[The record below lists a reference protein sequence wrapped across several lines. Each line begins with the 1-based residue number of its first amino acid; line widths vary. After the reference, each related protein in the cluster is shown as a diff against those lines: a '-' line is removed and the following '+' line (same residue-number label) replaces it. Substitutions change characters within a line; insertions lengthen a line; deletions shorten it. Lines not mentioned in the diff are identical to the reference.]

1 LIAISQYPEP
11 MLLSRDKMMTVL
23 LPILLAFPIVI
34 HSIPYFQRPSRT
46 PLRQSLH
53 PGIQYERVIWQAP
66 RPIVL
71 HVATID
77 LTQPN
82 LGVLVTPGVAVADQH
97 EITAMTTSAF
107 LQKYKL
113 NFAVNAS
120 YFFPFQE
127 DSPWAYYPKSG
138 DRVSVVGQAIANGQ
152 AYSQAEPNSNWAMI
166 CFSARNQVQILP
178 QSTCPK
184 DTQQAVSGNEVML
197 FDGQPMAQAMASDA
211 DKPYPRMVFAHD
223 RSGKKLWVIAVDGK
237 QPAYSEGI
245 QIKELVPFLQQLG
258 ADRAINLDGGG
269 STTMVTATPQGTKR
283 LNAPIQNKIPM
294 TERPVAN
301 HIGFFIR

>member
-1 LIAISQYPEP
+1 
-11 MLLSRDKMMTVL
+11 MRLSREKTPTVL
-23 LPILLAFPIVI
+23 LPVLLVIPIMM

-46 PLRQSLH
+46 PLKRSLH
-53 PGIQYERVIWQAP
+53 QGMIYERVIWQEP

-71 HVATID
+71 HVTQVD

-82 LGVLVTPGVAVADQH
+82 LGILVTPGVAANDEHV
-97 EITAMTTSAF
+97 INAMTTSEF

-113 NFAVNAS
+113 QFAVNAS
-120 YFFPFQE
+120 YFFPFRE

-138 DRVSVVGQAIANGQ
+138 DRVSVVGQAISNGQ
-152 AYSQAEPNSNWAMI
+152 IYSQADPKSQWSML
-166 CFSARNQVQILP
+166 CFSAQNQAQILRQP
-178 QSTCPK
+178 TCPEGTK
-184 DTQQAVSGNEVML
+184 QAVSGNEVML
-197 FDGQPMAQAMASDA
+197 FDGQPMAEMTANDA
-211 DKPYPRMVFAHD
+211 DKPYSRIVFAHD
-223 RSGKKLWVIAVDGK
+223 RTGKKLWVIAVDGK
-237 QPAYSEGI
+237 QPLYSEGLK
-245 QIKELVPFLQQLG
+245 IKELVPFLQELG

-269 STTMVTATPQGTKR
+269 STTMVTATPQGSKI

>member
-1 LIAISQYPEP
+1 
-11 MLLSRDKMMTVL
+11 MRLSRDKKMTVL
-23 LPILLAFPIVI
+23 LPILLTIPIAI
-34 HSIPYFQRPSRT
+34 HSIAYFQRPSRT
-46 PLRQSLH
+46 PLKQSLH
-53 PGIQYERVIWQAP
+53 PGIRYERVVWQKP

-82 LGVLVTPGVAVADQH
+82 LGVLVTPGIMANDQH

-107 LQKYKL
+107 LQKHQL
-113 NFAVNAS
+113 QFAVNAS

-152 AYSQAEPNSNWAMI
+152 TYSQAEPQSKWSMI
-166 CFSARNQVQILP
+166 CFSTQNQVQILP
-178 QSTCPK
+178 QPTCPK

-197 FDGQPMAQAMASDA
+197 FDGKPMAQATASDA

-245 QIKELVPFLQQLG
+245 KIKELVPFLQQLG

-269 STTMVTATPQGTKR
+269 STTMVTATPQGSKL